1 MDAKLKDYLIGEFEI
16 AVDGMRNPSHSTYER
31 MYFMSAS
38 FGALARVL
46 NIEYDRRLV
55 FAHVVLQGAHQAVMQ
70 LVNQTASGAERA
82 IQFHPPVIDSLA
94 DLVEE
99 VGHQLAGGES
109 IADTLE
115 KIAEV
120 AYGMGGNG
128 HYLYRKGIIQLAG
141 PRPEENSAIS
151 GGNEPLEDD
160 SAQSQGP

>member
-16 AVDGMRNPSHSTYER
+16 AVDGMRNPSYSTHER

-55 FAHVVLQGAHQAVMQ
+55 FSHVVLQGAHQAVMQ
-70 LVNQTASGAERA
+70 LVNQTASGVERA
-82 IQFHPPVIDSLA
+82 IHFPLPIIDSLA
-94 DLVEE
+94 DLVED
-99 VGHQLAGGES
+99 VGHQLTGGES

-128 HYLYRKGIIQLAG
+128 HYLYRKGIIQLVV
-141 PRPEENSAIS
+141 PQPDETRTIS
-151 GGNEPLEDD
+151 DGSKPLEDD
-160 SAQSQGP
+160 SDESQGQ